1 MKFGDP
7 RLLWLLCVVPA
18 LFAAMLLVER
28 LRQRRWARVADAR
41 MLPMH
46 EREVSRPK
54 RTLRQVLWLLGVT
67 LCVLAL
73 ARPQYGASTVKQT
86 RRGLDLVIAI
96 DTSKSMLAKD
106 LQPDRLTRSK
116 LELSSLLDQLKG
128 DRVAFVAFAGQ
139 AFIQCPLTSDYSAAK
154 VFLRALDTKTIPRGG
169 TAIAEAL
176 KAADSL
182 LDEARTRGGAKSQVV
197 VVITDGEDHEG
208 EAITAAK
215 ALHEK
220 GVTVFTIGVGS
231 TAGEPL
237 PVYNDR
243 GDFVGYMKD
252 STGATVLSR
261 LNETILKDI
270 AQAGGG
276 RYVPSSGGSTGVEQ
290 LVSDLAGFEREEKEA
305 KFKVVYAD
313 RFQWVLVPGAVFLLA
328 ASLLSSKRRRVAGV
342 LVLLLSAIAQPAWAF
357 PWPSLQN
364 GDVKEGNNYLEE
376 NKPDEALTSYERAKE
391 ELGHRSELW
400 LNQGLA
406 HLKKG
411 SPKDAEP
418 LLERALLAEDKT
430 IRARAHYLLGNAAFD
445 GKDYARAIQSY
456 KKSLKEVPGARD
468 VQYNLELAQRL
479 LKKQQDEE
487 KKKEQQDKQD
497 QDKQDKNEDKKDD
510 KKQDDKKD
518 QKQDKDD
525 KKNDKNKDKKS
536 EQDKKKQEQ
545 EQKAEQ
551 DKQEK
556 DKQQQPQ
563 PTEAEKQAA
572 QQNDK
577 EKSRMQLLDALQAEE
592 KPMRFD
598 LFKAQQQKRKER
610 KVEKD
615 W

>member
-1 MKFGDP
+1 MKFGEP

-18 LFAAMLLVER
+18 LMLAMILAER
-28 LRQRRWARVADAR
+28 LRQKRWARASDDR

-46 EREVSRPK
+46 QREVSRPK
-54 RTLRQVLWLLGVT
+54 RILRSVLWITGVA

-73 ARPQYGASTVKQT
+73 ARPQYGASTVKQS

-116 LELSSLLDQLKG
+116 LELSSLLDQLRG

-176 KAADSL
+176 KAADAL
-182 LDEARTRGGAKSQVV
+182 LDEARTRGGSKSQVV

-208 EAITAAK
+208 AAIEQAK
-215 ALHEK
+215 ALHDK
-220 GVTVFTIGVGS
+220 GVAVFTIGVGS

-237 PVYNDR
+237 PIYNDR

-252 STGATVLSR
+252 AQGQTVLSR
-261 LNETILKDI
+261 LNENILKDI

-276 RYVPSSGGSTGVEQ
+276 RYVASSGGSTGVEQ
-290 LVSDLAGFEREEKEA
+290 LVGDLAGFEREEKES

-313 RFQWVLVPGAVFLLA
+313 RFQWVLVPGALFLLV
-328 ASLLSSKRRRVAGV
+328 ASLLSSKRRQAAVM
-342 LVLLLSAIAQPAWAF
+342 LVILGFAQEAAAF

-364 GDVKEGNNYLEE
+364 TDVKEGNAYLQD
-376 NKPDEALTSYERAKE
+376 NKPDEALSAYERAKDS
-391 ELGHRSELW
+391 LGQTRSELW

-418 LLERALLAEDKT
+418 LLERALLAEDKG

-445 GKDYARAIQSY
+445 AKDYARAIQSY
-456 KKSLKEVPGARD
+456 KKSLKEVPGVRD

-479 LKKQQDEE
+479 LKKQEDE
-487 KKKEQQDKQD
+487 KKKQDQQNKDQNKDQQDQKDQQKDQKDQKDQKQE
-497 QDKQDKNEDKKDD
+497 Q
-510 KKQDDKKD
+510 KD
-518 QKQDKDD
+518 QKQD
-525 KKNDKNKDKKS
+525 
-536 EQDKKKQEQ
+536 QKQN
-545 EQKAEQ
+545 EQKDQ
-551 DKQEK
+551 QQ
-556 DKQQQPQ
+556 QQQPSQ
-563 PTEAEKQAA
+563 GEK
-572 QQNDK
+572 NDK
-577 EKSRMQLLDALQAEE
+577 EKSRMQLLEALQAEE